1 MKTSDIKITVGL
13 DENNVPD
20 KLLWTAQDGGIE
32 QEEAKAMLLS
42 VWDSKAKETLR
53 IDLWTK
59 DMPVDE
65 MKQFFH
71 QTLVAMADT
80 FQRATADEK
89 MSDTMRDFCD
99 YFAEKLE
106 LNTNLNMTDRGTIL
120 TFENLKEEWTSLDI
134 RRLKRELAKFVSP
147 IRTRIEEK
155 NGFKYSF
162 IQDVIDQLHQQLV
175 IHLDHIVVRHTFL
188 IRISKSHQF
197 RETGNRI
204 QRSPDLMAH
213 IRQIFRFHLISG
225 LSLHLRLL
233 KA

>member
-1 MKTSDIKITVGL
+1 MQKPSSKNQNTNQRNLKEMKTSDIKITVGL

-32 QEEAKAMLLS
+32 QEEAKALLLS

-99 YFAEKLE
+99 YFAEKME
-106 LNTNLNMTDRGTIL
+106 
-120 TFENLKEEWTSLDI
+120 
-134 RRLKRELAKFVSP
+134 
-147 IRTRIEEK
+147 
-155 NGFKYSF
+155 
-162 IQDVIDQLHQQLV
+162 
-175 IHLDHIVVRHTFL
+175 
-188 IRISKSHQF
+188 
-197 RETGNRI
+197 
-204 QRSPDLMAH
+204 
-213 IRQIFRFHLISG
+213 
-225 LSLHLRLL
+225 L